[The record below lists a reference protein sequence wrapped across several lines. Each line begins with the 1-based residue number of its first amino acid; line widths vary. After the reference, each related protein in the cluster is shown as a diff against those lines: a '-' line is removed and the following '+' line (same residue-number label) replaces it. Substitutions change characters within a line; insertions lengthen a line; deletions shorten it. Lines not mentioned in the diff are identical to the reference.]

1 MTIGYKNVFYFNTIN
16 SIGGSVLKVGYIT
29 YPSYI
34 RI

>member
-1 MTIGYKNVFYFNTIN
+1 MAIGYKNVFYFKMIN

-29 YPSYI
+29 YPSYT